1 VRLKK
6 DRCFRSGYAQAG
18 TNFDESPRSPPH
30 RREKR
35 IGRTLTADCSL
46 ASLYRERG
54 FGKRRGTAMQALAY
68 GSSRRE
74 ALEDSPQPV
83 TQAPTDAI
91 VRHWRRAAT
100 RRSSSSQAGS
110 RAEAR

>member
-1 VRLKK
+1 
-6 DRCFRSGYAQAG
+6 
-18 TNFDESPRSPPH
+18 
-30 RREKR
+30 
-35 IGRTLTADCSL
+35 
-46 ASLYRERG
+46 
-54 FGKRRGTAMQALAY
+54 MQALAY